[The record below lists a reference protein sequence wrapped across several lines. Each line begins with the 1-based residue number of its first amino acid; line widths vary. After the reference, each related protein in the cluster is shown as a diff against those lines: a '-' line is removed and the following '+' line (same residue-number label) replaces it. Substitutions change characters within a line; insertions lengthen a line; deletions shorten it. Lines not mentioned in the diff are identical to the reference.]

1 MVLPFKR
8 LYDKH
13 IRNTQTNKKEKE
25 RMRIMIMK
33 NTNKTKTTV
42 AIVIASALAV
52 AAFYVINAIELHT
65 GMHNLITCLTVVITC
80 LISCRAQKLEK
91 KK

>member
-1 MVLPFKR
+1 
-8 LYDKH
+8 
-13 IRNTQTNKKEKE
+13 
-25 RMRIMIMK
+25 MRIMIMK

-65 GMHNLITCLTVVITC
+65 GMHNLTNLITCLTVVITC
-80 LISCRAQKLEK
+80 LLSYRAQKLEK
-91 KK
+91 KEING